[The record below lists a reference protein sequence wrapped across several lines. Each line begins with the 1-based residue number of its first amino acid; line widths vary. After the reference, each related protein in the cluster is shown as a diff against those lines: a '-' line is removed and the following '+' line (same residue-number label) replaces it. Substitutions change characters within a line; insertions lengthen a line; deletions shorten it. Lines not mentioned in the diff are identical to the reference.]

1 MGRGRSS
8 AEARETEERGSERL
22 SGRAETHSGISPLAL
37 PISGVLHWPPQPSR
51 KRYRINV
58 SLITY
63 TASART
69 PTLSWRKR
77 HPFLDYLLSPFFPP
91 ASRHLS
97 RHGASLVTTPRVKET
112 NVYYNKKGSNCATAT
127 FLSRAPRLL
136 LLCQLKGIIPANSR
150 TERWPTATSFRLD
163 PPWNPVPPA
172 DRTERFAVQ

>member
-1 MGRGRSS
+1 MGRERSS

-22 SGRAETHSGISPLAL
+22 SGCAETHSGISPLAL

-77 HPFLDYLLSPFFPP
+77 TLSSITFSLPSSLQLF
-91 ASRHLS
+91 AT
-97 RHGASLVTTPRVKET
+97 SLVTAPLSLRRHVLKKQTFITTKKAAIARRRRSSFARPA
-112 NVYYNKKGSNCATAT
+112 YYFCA
-127 FLSRAPRLL
+127 S
-136 LLCQLKGIIPANSR
+136 
-150 TERWPTATSFRLD
+150 
-163 PPWNPVPPA
+163 
-172 DRTERFAVQ
+172 